1 MSDTEATPI
10 DLAAEVSVPEGEVSR
25 EDLVRIL
32 EDSRKAEPT
41 DGEPAVV
48 EPPKAP
54 EPQAEKVSA
63 RIIASR
69 KAEMR
74 QAEQRRADAAE
85 RETIATERKASAEA
99 KAQADA
105 FTAAKM
111 SPSKA
116 LELLGMSPKEFL
128 ESLATEHEPEAVAK
142 RATVG
147 VQSEVQKLQS
157 RIDAMEA
164 ERRQERQTAAHR
176 ETQDATQR
184 EGEAFAEEVASNAE
198 KYPALCETWTPD
210 QFVGEAL
217 RCLEEPVAKT
227 RDGRSVSRL
236 EWFQSEQGRIPSNE
250 EIAEFLEQRAQPEFQ
265 KRSAWRERIGK
276 SAPVP
281 SQGVSAIQGQPV
293 MAAKPRTLTNG
304 ASAINASARKGE
316 LTDVEAR
323 EESIRIL
330 EQMYASRQ
338 GT

>member
-10 DLAAEVSVPEGEVSR
+10 DTGAEVSIPDGEVTH
-25 EDLVRIL
+25 EQLVRIL
-32 EDSRKAEPT
+32 EDSRAAEPKT
-41 DGEPAVV
+41 DEPAVV
-48 EPPKAP
+48 EPPKVVP
-54 EPQAEKVSA
+54 PTEKVSA

-147 VQSEVQKLQS
+147 VQSEVQKLQA

-164 ERRQERQTAAHR
+164 AASQQAQAARHRDTQE
-176 ETQDATQR
+176 ATQR
-184 EGEAFAEEVASNAE
+184 EGDAFAEEVAANAA

-217 RCLEEPVAKT
+217 KCLEEPVAKT

-250 EIAEFLEQRAQPEFQ
+250 EIAEFLEQRAQPAFQ
-265 KRSAWRERIGK
+265 RRSAWRERIGK

-304 ASAINASARKGE
+304 ASATNASAPKAWSQA
-316 LTDVEAR
+316 DADA
-323 EESIRIL
+323 ESVRLI
-330 EQMYASRQ
+330 EQLHASRSA
-338 GT
+338 

>member
-10 DLAAEVSVPEGEVSR
+10 DTGAEVSIPDGEVTH
-25 EDLVRIL
+25 EQLVRIL
-32 EDSRKAEPT
+32 EDSRAAEPKT
-41 DGEPAVV
+41 DEPAVV
-48 EPPKAP
+48 EPPKVVP
-54 EPQAEKVSA
+54 PAEKVSA

-147 VQSEVQKLQS
+147 VQSEVQKLQA

-164 ERRQERQTAAHR
+164 AASQQAQATRHR
-176 ETQDATQR
+176 ETQEATQR
-184 EGEAFAEEVASNAE
+184 EGDAFAEEVAANAA

-217 RCLEEPVAKT
+217 KCLEEPVAKT

-250 EIAEFLEQRAQPEFQ
+250 EIAEFLEQRAQPAFQ

-304 ASAINASARKGE
+304 ASATNASAPKAWSQA
-316 LTDVEAR
+316 DADA
-323 EESIRIL
+323 ESIRII
-330 EQMYASRQ
+330 EQLNASRAS
-338 GT
+338 T

>member
-1 MSDTEATPI
+1 MSDADATPI
-10 DLAAEVSVPEGEVSR
+10 DTGAEVAVPEGEVSR

-41 DGEPAVV
+41 EGEPAVV
-48 EPPKAP
+48 EAPKVDPP
-54 EPQAEKVSA
+54 AEKVSA

-74 QAEQRRADAAE
+74 QAEERRALAAE
-85 RETIATERKASAEA
+85 RESAAADRKASAEA

-105 FTAAKM
+105 FAAAKM

-147 VQSEVQKLQS
+147 VQSEVQKLQA

-164 ERRQERQTAAHR
+164 AASQRAQAERHR
-176 ETQDATQR
+176 ETQEATQR
-184 EGEAFAEEVASNAE
+184 EGDAFAEEVAANAA

-217 RCLEEPVAKT
+217 KCLEEPVAKT
-227 RDGRSVSRL
+227 RDGRVVSRL
-236 EWFQSEQGRIPSNE
+236 EWFQGEQGRAPSNE
-250 EIAEFLEQRAQPEFQ
+250 EIAEFLEARAKPAFE

-304 ASAINASARKGE
+304 ASATNASAPKAWSQS
-316 LTDVEAR
+316 DADA
-323 EESIRIL
+323 ESIRIF

>member
-41 DGEPAVV
+41 EGEPAVV
-48 EPPKAP
+48 EPPKA

-147 VQSEVQKLQS
+147 VQSEVQKLQA
-157 RIDAMEA
+157 RIDAMET
-164 ERRQERQTAAHR
+164 ERHQERQAAAHR

-184 EGEAFAEEVASNAE
+184 EGDAFAEEVAANAS

-217 RCLEEPVAKT
+217 KCLEEPVAKT

-250 EIAEFLEQRAQPEFQ
+250 EIAEFLEQRAQPAFQ

-304 ASAINASARKGE
+304 ASATNASAPKAWSQA
-316 LTDVEAR
+316 DADA
-323 EESIRIL
+323 ESIRII
-330 EQMYASRQ
+330 EQLNASRAS
-338 GT
+338 T

>member
-10 DLAAEVSVPEGEVSR
+10 DLAAEVSLPEGEVSR

-41 DGEPAVV
+41 EGEPAV
-48 EPPKAP
+48 EPPKA

-85 RETIATERKASAEA
+85 RETLATERKASAEA

-304 ASAINASARKGE
+304 ASAINASAPKAWSQS
-316 LTDVEAR
+316 DADA
-323 EESIRIL
+323 ESVRIL